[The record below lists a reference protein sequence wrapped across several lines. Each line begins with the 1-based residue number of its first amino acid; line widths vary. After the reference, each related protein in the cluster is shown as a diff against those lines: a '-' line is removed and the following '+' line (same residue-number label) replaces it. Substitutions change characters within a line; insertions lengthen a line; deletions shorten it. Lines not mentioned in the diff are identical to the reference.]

1 MTGKIVVLSVLIGAV
16 LAAAAGAAS
25 APVVVPRLAFVTG
38 KGGSDSVFLSN
49 LDGTQRRRVGAG
61 DNALLAPSGRAVAA
75 ASFGVSGPA
84 LVLYTVGAPARK
96 YLDVRKETVSV
107 VSWSPDS
114 RYLAVEV
121 FGSDVKGKLTPS
133 GVDVVDTATNTIR
146 VISRGYPCGASFAPD
161 LPDRLV
167 YSNSPA
173 ASFCFKGRVNVF
185 TIAADGSGRK
195 QLTSDGASLNPV
207 FGPNSI
213 AFDRETLRGND
224 APVFQIWTMRPD
236 GTKRTQVTRLKVP
249 PLLDGLVPLQFDAAG
264 DRLLAEFEGQDT
276 TGTYTIDLARHRVRQ
291 LTVGRTSVSPSGISR
306 DGKTVLVCVGQFM
319 NPPSSGKVETIP
331 FGGGPATLLAAH
343 ASDPSWNR

>member
-1 MTGKIVVLSVLIGAV
+1 MIGKFVVHTALIGAV
-16 LAAAAGAAS
+16 LAAAASAAS

-38 KGGSDSVFLSN
+38 RGDSDSVFLSN
-49 LDGTQRRRVGAG
+49 LDGTQRRRAGAG

-84 LVLYTVGAPARK
+84 LLIYTVGSPARR
-96 YLDVRKETVSV
+96 YLDVGKETVSV

-114 RYLAVEV
+114 RYVAVEV
-121 FGSDVKGKLTPS
+121 FGSDVKGTVTPS
-133 GVDVVDTATNTIR
+133 GIDVVDTTTNTIR

-167 YSNSPA
+167 YANSPA
-173 ASFCFKGRVNVF
+173 SSFCLKGRVNVL

-213 AFDRETLRGND
+213 AFDRETLRRND

-236 GTKRTQVTRLKVP
+236 GSRRARVTHLKVP
-249 PLLDGLVPLQFDAAG
+249 RLLDGLVPLQFDGAG
-264 DRLLAEFEGQDT
+264 DRLLAQFEGQDT
-276 TGTYTIDLARHRVRQ
+276 TGTYTVDLASRRVRQ
-291 LTVGRTSVSPSGISR
+291 LTVGRAAVSPGGIAR
-306 DGKTVLVCVGQFM
+306 DGKTVLVGVGQFM

-331 FGGGPATLLAAH
+331 FGGGPATLLVAH